1 VVPVSDA
8 SPAARRRR
16 RPRQPRPRLRTV
28 RFALSD
34 EELAELDAAAGQA
47 GLACGAYAAR
57 AALSAARGAGP
68 GAGSELLRDA
78 LSELIRAAGQV
89 RRIGV
94 NLNQAVARLHATG
107 QPAGDLPACAAESVR
122 RARHLD
128 EVAERVR
135 QRLP

>member
-1 VVPVSDA
+1 VSDA
-8 SPAARRRR
+8 STAARRRR

-34 EELAELDAAAGQA
+34 EELAELDAAAGHA
-47 GLACGAYAAR
+47 GLARGAYAAR
-57 AALSAARGAGP
+57 AAMRAARGAGP
-68 GAGSELLRDA
+68 AAGNGGDLLRDA

-94 NLNQAVARLHATG
+94 NLNQAVARMHATG
-107 QPAGDLPACAAESVR
+107 QPAGDLPACAAESIA

-128 EVAERVR
+128 DVAERVR
-135 QRLP
+135 HCLP